1 MKLSAR
7 LDLMLTRARE
17 SFRILNALVGI
28 LHKLRVAIT
37 LLKQILYYTR
47 NS

>member
-7 LDLMLTRARE
+7 LDLMLTRN
-17 SFRILNALVGI
+17 SSRILNVLVGI
-28 LHKLRVAIT
+28 LHKLKVAIT
-37 LLKQILYYTR
+37 LLKPILYYTR